1 MIDLGKLIRHAV
13 KVGASD
19 IHLKVGNFPYLR
31 IEGQLAPYTAFDRL
45 RKDDT
50 VQIVKE
56 ILTAR
61 QREVLADRSEVDL
74 SFGLEGLGRFRLAVF
89 QQRGTLAMALRLI
102 PTDIPAI
109 DELNLPPVLKEI
121 ADSQR
126 GLVLITGIT
135 GSGKSTTLAAMIRY
149 INETT
154 AANIIT
160 IEDPIEFLMEDNK
173 SIISQREPAN
183 DTTGF
188 AAALRAAMRQDPD
201 VIMVGEM
208 RDQETV
214 LIALQAAQTGHLV
227 LSTLHTTDAI
237 TTVDRVIALFP
248 VAQQQDIRIQLASA
262 LNAVV
267 SMRLIRSSISQ
278 KRLPA
283 VEVLRNTELVT
294 SLILQPERIKEIRQ
308 AMQVGF
314 TQYKMQ
320 TFDQSIFQHF
330 QNELISK
337 EDALRYATS
346 PEDLRLRIQ
355 GIVSSSELV

>member
-1 MIDLGKLIRHAV
+1 
-13 KVGASD
+13 
-19 IHLKVGNFPYLR
+19 
-31 IEGQLAPYTAFDRL
+31 
-45 RKDDT
+45 
-50 VQIVKE
+50 
-56 ILTAR
+56 
-61 QREVLADRSEVDL
+61 
-74 SFGLEGLGRFRLAVF
+74 
-89 QQRGTLAMALRLI
+89 
-102 PTDIPAI
+102 
-109 DELNLPPVLKEI
+109 
-121 ADSQR
+121 
-126 GLVLITGIT
+126 
-135 GSGKSTTLAAMIRY
+135 MIRY

-173 SIISQREPAN
+173 SIISQRETAN

-308 AMQVGF
+308 AMQTGF

>member
-19 IHLKVGNFPYLR
+19 IHLKVGNYPHLR
-31 IEGQLAPYTAFDRL
+31 IEGQLTPYTGFEPL

-61 QREVLADRSEVDL
+61 QREVLADKSEVDL

-102 PTDIPAI
+102 PTEIPAI
-109 DELNLPPVLKEI
+109 ENLNLPMVLKDI

-135 GSGKSTTLAAMIRY
+135 GSGKSTTLAALIRY
-149 INETT
+149 INETV

-160 IEDPIEFLMEDNK
+160 IEDPIEFLMQDIK
-173 SIISQREPAN
+173 SIISQRETSN
-183 DTTGF
+183 DTTSF

-214 LIALQAAQTGHLV
+214 MIALQAAQTGHLV
-227 LSTLHTTDAI
+227 MSTLHTTDAI
-237 TTVDRVIALFP
+237 TTVDRIIALFP
-248 VAQQQDIRIQLASA
+248 VAQQQDIRIQLSSA

-267 SMRLIRSSISQ
+267 SMRLIRSSVNQ

-283 VEVLRNTELVT
+283 VEVLRNTELVS
-294 SLILQPERIKEIRQ
+294 SLILQPERIKEIRH
-308 AMQVGF
+308 AMRTGF

-320 TFDQSIFQHF
+320 TFDQSIFQHY
-330 QNELISK
+330 QDGLITK